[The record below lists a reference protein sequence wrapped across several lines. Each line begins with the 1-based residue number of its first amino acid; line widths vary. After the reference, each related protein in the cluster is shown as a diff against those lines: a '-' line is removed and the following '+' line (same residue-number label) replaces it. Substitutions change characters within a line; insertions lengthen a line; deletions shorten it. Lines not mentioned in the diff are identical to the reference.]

1 MAKKM
6 RLSEEEAQMIIDY
19 RNGLAHSE
27 NEDGDNVNSNEEKEE
42 DDMKV
47 SKKGLKIAGIAAAG
61 AAALGGIAYG
71 VYKIFFKDPS
81 GFDDFDE
88 FDDDNSDE
96 FEDEPDTG
104 SDSGLDALTE
114 PTSKA

>member
-6 RLSEEEAQMIIDY
+6 RLSEEEAKMIIDY

-27 NEDGDNVNSNEEKEE
+27 NKDGDNVESKEKED

-71 VYKIFFKDPS
+71 VYRVFFKDPS
-81 GFDDFDE
+81 GFDDFDD
-88 FDDDNSDE
+88 FDEDNSDE
-96 FEDEPDTG
+96 FEDEPDTD
-104 SDSGLDALTE
+104 SDSGLDTLTE